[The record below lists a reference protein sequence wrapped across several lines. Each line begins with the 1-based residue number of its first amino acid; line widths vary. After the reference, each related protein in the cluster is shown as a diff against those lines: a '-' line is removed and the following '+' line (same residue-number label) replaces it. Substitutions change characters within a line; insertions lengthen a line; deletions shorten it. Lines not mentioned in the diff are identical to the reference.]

1 MFNFESKFWIKFK
14 AQLSHWLWMINILQ
28 GIYSMLSNIQF
39 FFLFKTLWS
48 LARQTALCLDE
59 AQRLRFFFHW
69 KESYPCKKKKKRK
82 EKKNVISIYRF
93 ASEVEHHESSFC
105 SIDHWNDGEGCS
117 MNRGGLN
124 STASFSID
132 MFVTCTVPLT
142 NVLT

>member
-1 MFNFESKFWIKFK
+1 MNQNFESNSK
-14 AQLSHWLWMINILQ
+14 LSFLTDFEWLIFFRGYIRCCQ
-28 GIYSMLSNIQF
+28 ISNF

-48 LARQTALCLDE
+48 LTRQTALCLDE

-69 KESYPCKKKKKRK
+69 KESYPCKKKKRK